1 MKNRMRPGGFLSAA
15 GMFFLYLAFLLVMLH
30 IVGTDAG
37 LYYRLQMRAE
47 ILPEAGISAEE
58 LKSADE
64 ALAKYLRGDAA
75 ALNDSPFG
83 AVEIAH
89 MRDCFDLFVL
99 LREVTTGCAVAAL
112 LCLLVGK
119 CANVRRG
126 AVWAAGV
133 MAVFL
138 AALALW
144 GIFDFDSLF
153 TAFHRL
159 LFTNELWLLNPE
171 TDLLIRICPESMFAA
186 MAALIGGAEVLF
198 IGFCIWMVGAYR
210 HD

>member
-1 MKNRMRPGGFLSAA
+1 
-15 GMFFLYLAFLLVMLH
+15 MFFLYLAFLLAMLH

-37 LYYRLQMRAE
+37 LYYRLQMKAG

-58 LKSADE
+58 LKNADA

-75 ALNDSPFG
+75 ALDESPFG
-83 AVEIAH
+83 ATEIAH

-99 LREVTTGCAVAAL
+99 LREVTTACAVAAAV
-112 LCLLVGK
+112 CLLIGK
-119 CANVRRG
+119 CRDIRRG
-126 AVWAAGV
+126 AIWAAGV
-133 MAVFL
+133 LAVFL
-138 AALALW
+138 AAMALW

-186 MAALIGGAEVLF
+186 MAAIIGGAEIVF
-198 IGFCIWMVGAYR
+198 IGICILLTSIGGKKYVGKL
-210 HD
+210 

>member
-1 MKNRMRPGGFLSAA
+1 MRPGGLLSAA
-15 GMFFLYLAFLLVMLH
+15 GMFFLYLAFLLAMLH

-37 LYYRLQMRAE
+37 LYLRLQMRAG
-47 ILPEAGISAEE
+47 ILPEAGITAEE

-64 ALAKYLRGDAA
+64 ALAAYLRGDAS
-75 ALNDSPFG
+75 ALEGSPFNT
-83 AVEIAH
+83 VETAH

-99 LREVTTGCAVAAL
+99 LRQVTTACAVLAAA
-112 LCLLVGK
+112 CLLWGK
-119 CANVRRG
+119 GALIRRG
-126 AVWAAGV
+126 AVRAA
-133 MAVFL
+133 AALALFL
-138 AALALW
+138 AALTAW

-171 TDLLIRICPESMFAA
+171 TDLLIRICPQSMFAA
-186 MAALIGGAEVLF
+186 MAAMIGGAEILF
-198 IGFCIWMVGAYR
+198 IGFCTWMVGAYR

>member
-1 MKNRMRPGGFLSAA
+1 MRPGGLLSAA
-15 GMFFLYLAFLLVMLH
+15 GMFFLYLAFLLAMLH
-30 IVGTDAG
+30 IVGTDAD
-37 LYYRLQMRAE
+37 LYERLQMKAG

-58 LKSADE
+58 LRDADE
-64 ALAKYLRGDAA
+64 ALANYLRGDAS
-75 ALNDSPFG
+75 ALNGSPFN

-99 LREVTTGCAVAAL
+99 LREVATACAVLAAV
-112 LCLLVGK
+112 CLIAGK
-119 CANVRRG
+119 CVRVRRG
-126 AVWAAGV
+126 AVLAA
-133 MAVFL
+133 AALALFL
-138 AALALW
+138 AALAAW
-144 GIFDFDSLF
+144 GILDFDSLF

-171 TDLLIRICPESMFAA
+171 TDLLIRICPQSMFAA
-186 MAALIGGAEVLF
+186 MAAMIGGAEILF